1 MMFLYFKFYF
11 ILSVSLPFDT
21 FDLYQGIS
29 IISVKEI
36 NNISIPCIVSFDF
49 DEVMQ
54 LFGEIVVSLSN
65 NSSLKNIL
73 SACGLFN

>member
-1 MMFLYFKFYF
+1 MFLYFKFYF

-36 NNISIPCIVSFDF
+36 DDISYTLHCI
-49 DEVMQ
+49 
-54 LFGEIVVSLSN
+54 I
-65 NSSLKNIL
+65 
-73 SACGLFN
+73 

>member
-1 MMFLYFKFYF
+1 MYSTKLCTNYYFYRNNEMMFLYFKFYF

-36 NNISIPCIVSFDF
+36 DDISYTLHCI
-49 DEVMQ
+49 
-54 LFGEIVVSLSN
+54 I
-65 NSSLKNIL
+65 
-73 SACGLFN
+73 